1 MIPFEREVGMI
12 LNKGEKMRV
21 ASSIFITLAPPRRDR
36 GPAKTPPFLP
46 AERWAPEEEG
56 RGPSST
62 PRGGSSAPPPPVVPS
77 PSVLGALQSA
87 ALPVETLG
95 PDLQKEAAT
104 SPSSLQVILFLG
116 LLFSAFQASVFLKEL
131 GQPQPVPSHGWTGG
145 QAEKEAGRAAA
156 PDACAFCHKGISPG
170 TLALEAMNKR
180 YHVECFACRTCQ
192 GALAGQRYYQKE
204 GRPLCVPC
212 YQKTLEKCGA
222 CRALI
227 LSEIV
232 WALGRGYHPECFT
245 CVACGRE
252 IGNDT
257 FAVDDD
263 NKVHCLPDFYR
274 KFASVCGACEKLI
287 IPCDGRDTYKIECL
301 GRSFHEDCY
310 RCETCQV
317 LLSPEPTEDGCHP
330 LGSRLLC
337 RACHVRQ
344 TKGRPAE

>member
-12 LNKGEKMRV
+12 SNKGEKTRV
-21 ASSIFITLAPPRRDR
+21 ASSIFITLAPPRRDH

-56 RGPSST
+56 RGPSSA

-77 PSVLGALQSA
+77 LSALGALQSA

-95 PDLQKEAAT
+95 PDLQKEAAA
-104 SPSSLQVILFLG
+104 SPSSLQA
-116 LLFSAFQASVFLKEL
+116 SSVFLKKL
-131 GQPQPVPSHGWTGG
+131 GQPQPASRNGWTGG
-145 QAEKEAGRAAA
+145 RAEKEAGSAAA
-156 PDACAFCHKGISPG
+156 P
-170 TLALEAMNKR
+170 
-180 YHVECFACRTCQ
+180 V
-192 GALAGQRYYQKE
+192 
-204 GRPLCVPC
+204 PLPLPLPPP
-212 YQKTLEKCGA
+212 QKTLEKCGA

-252 IGNDT
+252 IGSDT

-274 KFASVCGACEKLI
+274 KFASVCGACEQLI
-287 IPCDGRDTYKIECL
+287 IPCNGRDTYKIECL